1 MGSDWDIPGKSAAV
15 ASTRPAATVKPADGW
30 NNGLFDPLAV
40 LGWAMGNALRIVLIA
55 IVLTV
60 IGVGAVLM
68 LNFPYSATAVVLADP
83 REQRITLQEE
93 VLPSI
98 GTDAAVLESM
108 VQIVRSD
115 GFLLKAMRDL
125 KVFGDAAVSQE
136 EELKQLAKFR
146 KNISV
151 ERKGATYL
159 VDVTYR
165 ADNPAEAA
173 RVANGIAEAFAAS
186 QNGLRNDATT
196 AAARALSQQ
205 LVEARARL
213 NASEE
218 AVAKFK
224 ADNGIV
230 YVDERNT
237 LQMRQLSEL
246 NQQLAL
252 VRNAT
257 EEARARYAEHSSGGA
272 LTQGPNERER
282 GQLSFLRQQQ
292 AQLIQQRD
300 QQAQIYG
307 PRHPRLTT
315 TNEAIAGIERQI
327 AQEERMQG
335 QQLKAELDVA
345 LAKQAQIE
353 NKIAELSSNLTLT
366 GTRNVELEALEREAA
381 ANRDQ
386 YQQLLSRNRATDQL
400 AMLPTNNVRV
410 VSSAV
415 PPLNSTR
422 PSLTLLV
429 PVLAFLSF
437 AAASALTVAGSLRT
451 LRRKP
456 RAAVDAAPPE
466 EPVAEDRDWPEDPT
480 PPEPEAAPVPEP
492 VRPSPL
498 RGSLLALREKDWDDR
513 DGRLVAHD
521 AAPRAQTLLRRRAG

>member
-1 MGSDWDIPGKSAAV
+1 MGSDWDNPGKSAA
-15 ASTRPAATVKPADGW
+15 ASTRRDAPVKSANGW

-40 LGWAMGNALRIVLIA
+40 LGWAMGNALRIALIT
-55 IVLTV
+55 IVLTI

-115 GFLLKAMRDL
+115 GFLLQAMRDL
-125 KVFGDAAVSQE
+125 KVFGETPASQE

-146 KNISV
+146 KDITV
-151 ERKGATYL
+151 DRKGATYL

-173 RVANGIAEAFAAS
+173 RVANGIAAAFADS

-196 AAARALSQQ
+196 AATRALSQQ

-218 AVAKFK
+218 AVAQFK
-224 ADNGIV
+224 AANGIV

-237 LQMRQLSEL
+237 VQMRQLAEL

-257 EEARARYAEHSSGGA
+257 EEARARYEERNSGGA

-300 QQAQIYG
+300 QQAQVYG
-307 PRHPRLTT
+307 PRHPRLAQ
-315 TNEAIAGIERQI
+315 TNEAIAGIQRQI
-327 AQEERMQG
+327 AQEERLQG

-353 NKIAELSSNLTLT
+353 SKIAELSSNVTQT
-366 GTRNVELEALEREAA
+366 DTHNVELEALEREAA

-415 PPLNSTR
+415 PPLRSTR
-422 PSLTLLV
+422 PSLALLV
-429 PVLAFLSF
+429 PVIGFLSF
-437 AAASALTVAGSLRT
+437 AAASALTIAGSLRN

-456 RAAVDAAPPE
+456 RRTIDPTAPL
-466 EPVAEDRDWPEDPT
+466 EPVAEGDDWPEDPPPGT
-480 PPEPEAAPVPEP
+480 AQVQAPEPA
-492 VRPSPL
+492 RQSRL
-498 RGSLLALREKDWDDR
+498 RGSLLALRERDR
-513 DGRLVAHD
+513 IERENRLVAHGD
-521 AAPRAQTLLRRRAG
+521 APRGGTLLRRRAG

>member
-1 MGSDWDIPGKSAAV
+1 MGSDWDTPGKSAAV
-15 ASTRPAATVKPADGW
+15 ASTRPATTAKATNGW
-30 NNGLFDPLAV
+30 NNGLLDPLAV

-136 EELKQLAKFR
+136 DELKQLAKFR
-146 KNISV
+146 KNITV
-151 ERKGATYL
+151 DRKGATYL

-186 QNGLRNDATT
+186 QNGLRNDAT
-196 AAARALSQQ
+196 AAATRALSQQ

-237 LQMRQLSEL
+237 LQMRQLAEL

-257 EEARARYAEHSSGGA
+257 EEARARYEEHNSGGA

-292 AQLIQQRD
+292 AQLFQQRD

-307 PRHPRLTT
+307 PRHPRLTQ

-353 NKIAELSSNLTLT
+353 NKIAELSANLTLN

-386 YQQLLSRNRATDQL
+386 YQQLLARNRATDQL

-429 PVLAFLSF
+429 PVIAFLSF
-437 AAASALTVAGSLRT
+437 AAASALTVAGSLRN
-451 LRRKP
+451 LRRRP
-456 RAAVDAAPPE
+456 QDAAGDAG
-466 EPVAEDRDWPEDPT
+466 EPVADDRDWPEDPP

-492 VRPSPL
+492 VRPNPL
-498 RGSLLALREKDWDDR
+498 RGSLLAMREKDWNDR
-513 DGRLVAHD
+513 DDRLVAYD